1 MRNTRFLASRQW
13 AVVCVA
19 AVAAVGCGKSAL
31 PTQAGGKSIQ
41 HWVDA
46 LNDPLV
52 KNREAAVTK
61 LGNVGTADPA
71 AIPALIGAL
80 KDKSPL
86 VRRTAILALAKSG
99 HAAQDAAGPLTDIQS
114 HDQDAK
120 VRELAAKGLK
130 LLQGGAP
137 PADNS

>member
-1 MRNTRFLASRQW
+1 MT
-13 AVVCVA
+13 AVVTG
-19 AVAAVGCGKSAL
+19 GCSKSAF
-31 PTQAGGKSIQ
+31 PTQAGGKSVQ
-41 HWVDA
+41 HWVDR
-46 LNDPLV
+46 LSGSVL
-52 KNREAAVTK
+52 KNREEAATK
-61 LGNVGTADPA
+61 LGNVGTADAA

-86 VRRTAILALAKSG
+86 VRRAAILALAKSG
-99 HAAQDAAGPLTDIQS
+99 HAAQDAVAPLTEIQK

-137 PADNS
+137 PVGNS